1 MTEPKYNALNKQ
13 QNTINVFYDDEEAA
27 ADNLLVCRMVDRRK
41 YIKPYSQQ
49 DQYQKFW
56 PLKTSDTSGAGF
68 ELCTETKFE
77 STTKPSAKFHG
88 GLFS

>member
-1 MTEPKYNALNKQ
+1 MCFMMMKMLLMIIYLFVEWLT
-13 QNTINVFYDDEEAA
+13 DERI
-27 ADNLLVCRMVDRRK
+27 LSL
-41 YIKPYSQQ
+41 IPSQ

-77 STTKPSAKFHG
+77 STTNPSAKFHG